1 MTDIPKGENMDA
13 TGDSLAA
20 ETDNIFV
27 DLASEEASASSEEG
41 PEGASPPGTLDDTNG
56 AIQPGAPGDEIDP
69 AASSDEAEAIDG
81 AVVARDFLDQIL
93 QGMAVPATVAAQRQ
107 SDGSVRLMVEGHDMG
122 VVIGK
127 HGTTI
132 NALQYLVG
140 LVVQK
145 RTGERT
151 RLVIDAEGYR
161 SRREQA
167 LKEMALTYA
176 QRVKDS
182 GHEAVLDALQSYER
196 RIIHNSLADDPDVF
210 TYSEGEE
217 PDRRVVISPREPV
230 EVEAEAEV

>member
-1 MTDIPKGENMDA
+1 MPEG
-13 TGDSLAA
+13 
-20 ETDNIFV
+20 
-27 DLASEEASASSEEG
+27 SEEA
-41 PEGASPPGTLDDTNG
+41 
-56 AIQPGAPGDEIDP
+56 
-69 AASSDEAEAIDG
+69 AEAIDG

-93 QGMAVPATVAAQRQ
+93 QGMAVPATVGAQRQ

-176 QRVKDS
+176 AAGQGTR
-182 GHEAVLDALQSYER
+182 GTR
-196 RIIHNSLADDPDVF
+196 RCWTRSSPTSAASF
-210 TYSEGEE
+210 TIAWPTIRMCSPTAKGKNRTAAWSS
-217 PDRRVVISPREPV
+217 RRASRWR
-230 EVEAEAEV
+230 